1 MVNMKVERILTRA
14 SALLFILVT
23 VVLLRIVYNRI
34 SSNRGLQN
42 DVKIRQTELSSIEGF
57 QKDVL
62 IPIVKDDICR
72 DCKYCYTS
80 GFRQNKMKVLPIKQ
94 LRQSGCEQRL
104 PDAIIIGV
112 KKCGTG
118 TLRHFISF
126 HPQIAPVREAID
138 YFTTRYSNGIDWYK
152 SQMPYALRNQTV
164 LDKSP
169 GYFAPQTCDK
179 IRKDLP
185 SDVRIIAILR
195 DPVAR
200 AVSDFTHIHA
210 ILDEAKKSG
219 SNDYEKDVA
228 RLGKSYDLVSSLK
241 DSLIDA
247 NGNVRVNSSLLKQG
261 IYVNN
266 LGYWFKQYPRDQIL
280 LIDGNDLTKNP
291 YKVMQTME
299 TFLGLQT
306 YFTEKHF
313 YFNPVKRFYCLARPV
328 NECMRGFKGR
338 THPVLSQDITKKL
351 QEFFNP
357 FDRKLE
363 EITGQTFSWVRR
375 N

>member
-1 MVNMKVERILTRA
+1 MITMKVASILARKA
-14 SALLFILVT
+14 STLFVILVT
-23 VVLLRIVYNRI
+23 VVLLGIVYYRSSPNIRLRNDVESEQSEP
-34 SSNRGLQN
+34 SSN
-42 DVKIRQTELSSIEGF
+42 EGF
-57 QKDVL
+57 
-62 IPIVKDDICR
+62 
-72 DCKYCYTS
+72 CKYCYTS
-80 GFRQNKMKVLPIKQ
+80 GFGTPRKALPRKQ

-104 PDAIIIGV
+104 PDALIIGV

-118 TLRHFISF
+118 TLTHFISF
-126 HPQIAPVREAID
+126 HPQIAPVRETLHYFVTD
-138 YFTTRYSNGIDWYK
+138 YFKGLDWYK

-169 GYFAPQTCDK
+169 GYISPQTCDK

-200 AVSDFTHIHA
+200 AVSDFVHIHA
-210 ILDEAKKSG
+210 VLENAKKSG
-219 SNDYEKDVA
+219 SGAYEKDVA
-228 RLGKSYDLVSSLK
+228 SLGKGYDLVSSLE

-247 NGNVRVNSSLLKQG
+247 NGNVRIENGIITKG
-261 IYVNN
+261 IYVNK
-266 LGYWFKQYPRDQIL
+266 LRYWFKQYPRDQIL
-280 LIDGNDLTKNP
+280 LIDGNDLNKNP

-299 TFLGLQT
+299 KFLGLQT

-313 YFNPVKRFYCLARPV
+313 YFNPVKRFYCLARPI
-328 NECMRGFKGR
+328 NECMVESKGR
-338 THPVLSQDITKKL
+338 SHPVLSQNITNKL
-351 QEFFNP
+351 QDFFKP

-363 EITGQTFSWVRR
+363 ELTGQKFSWVRR